1 MKRLPDGTKRPMEKA
16 LAILVTEGVLTK
28 LESDDLQNVIA
39 LRNKIGHTIHEL
51 VEDISAPREIR
62 RRNSIYDYFAL
73 KRFERYRAKISA
85 GMMKCFVLSISFRE
99 VAFEQAEGAYKEE
112 LERLHKRIDKQFAAR
127 RTDA

>member
-1 MKRLPDGTKRPMEKA
+1 MEKA

-99 VAFEQAEGAYKEE
+99 VAFEQDWLANQP
-112 LERLHKRIDKQFAAR
+112 RQVNS
-127 RTDA
+127 